1 MREGSYLILVKA
13 TSFLSDGRA
22 TYTMTYNSGDNA
34 INLSEGLAF
43 NDHVELDR
51 YNTYTF
57 PVLNNTIGD
66 TDVTIILTTFSGD
79 SDLYVS
85 FKNPKPDKENY
96 EYKAT

>member
-1 MREGSYLILVKA
+1 
-13 TSFLSDGRA
+13 
-22 TYTMTYNSGDNA
+22 MTYNSGDNA